1 MRQSERRNAKS
12 SDGSNSYDTLFA
24 RERREE
30 LTGTLCRKVLGGLY
44 SRERIAEADVYR
56 IASELVTEIST
67 GPFKRL
73 RVRRNVDGSFRP
85 FCAGCERPWCCI
97 VFETI
102 RLTVDDIWKLSE
114 RFAMPPDAF
123 AREHCEKYTD
133 AIKPHFA
140 YRLNR
145 AMPCEFLHEDR
156 CSVYAHRPER
166 CRLFPLQ
173 CDRSEQNFV
182 IYPWCN
188 YFFNLLWHEATLR
201 VLEHILQEHR
211 SNEAR
216 IRYGGIIDVD
226 FAASNALSTQKHS
239 F

>member
-1 MRQSERRNAKS
+1 MRQSEQQNAKG
-12 SDGSNSYDTLFA
+12 SDRSNSYGALFT
-24 RERREE
+24 RERLEE
-30 LTGTLCRKVLGGLY
+30 LTDTLSRKVLGGLY
-44 SRERIAEADVYR
+44 LTERIAEADVYH
-56 IASELVTEIST
+56 IASGLVKEIAT

-73 RVRRNVDGSFRP
+73 HVRRNDDGSFRP

-102 RLTVDDIWKLSE
+102 RLTVDDVWMLCE
-114 RFAMPPDAF
+114 RFAMLPDAF
-123 AREHCEKYTD
+123 AREYCEKYTD
-133 AIKPHFA
+133 ATQPHFA
-140 YRLNR
+140 YKLKR

-156 CSVYAHRPER
+156 CSVYARRPER
-166 CRLFPLQ
+166 CRLFPLE
-173 CDRSEQNFV
+173 CDRSGQNFA

-201 VLEHILQEHR
+201 VLEHILQGYQ

-226 FAASNALSTQKHS
+226 LVATNDLNIRKH
-239 F
+239 